1 MIAHKVNVLFF
12 LQRIGQ
18 STRRG
23 GPDSLKLERFS
34 EAVHDKS
41 ARLSFPAFTGQRKQ
55 SIRDVENFFSE
66 PVEQFMRH
74 KGYSYEARFVQTIRN
89 WRRASDERGLSQLER
104 CRFNYKLLEMILEEL
119 MPWFKEVYDFSLLE
133 VNR

>member
-1 MIAHKVNVLFF
+1 M
-12 LQRIGQ
+12 QRIGQ

-74 KGYSYEARFVQTIRN
+74 KGIVMRLDLFKRFETGGVPQ
-89 WRRASDERGLSQLER
+89 
-104 CRFNYKLLEMILEEL
+104 M
-119 MPWFKEVYDFSLLE
+119 KED
-133 VNR
+133 